1 MEKKTSLNKTQ
12 FPLRTVLL
20 RRDLRAHTRQ
30 SNGVPTIL
38 CVWGCHDY
46 APTADVGEK
55 KGLGIL
61 GFNIPNSKFPD
72 GDMPLAEPS
81 VHLYG
86 GVGKNG
92 CQPNKL
98 RQQLLK
104 VYRLLKQGP
113 QMTSTQ

>member
-1 MEKKTSLNKTQ
+1 MTYVPIHVKAMGCQL
-12 FPLRTVLL
+12 FYVY
-20 RRDLRAHTRQ
+20 
-30 SNGVPTIL
+30 GVAMTIP
-38 CVWGCHDY
+38 
-46 APTADVGEK
+46 PTADVGGE

-61 GFNIPNSKFPD
+61 GFNIPNPKFPD

-81 VHLYG
+81 VHLYR
-86 GVGKNG
+86 GVGKNS